1 MKIKIKH
8 YETIVEIEE
17 DKGVIHTCALI
28 IQIIKETVA
37 EIIKLKQ

>member
-17 DKGVIHTCALI
+17 DKSVIYTSTMV
-28 IQIIKETVA
+28 IQVIKETIS